1 MVTREVNSRNKTQS
15 FKIKV
20 TCHIIGNSK
29 LGKTL
34 QLITISCLKAI
45 FVLLCFP
52 IFQTSLVNRQTC
64 ANESDNDKTLFDCK
78 YLTLSQ

>member
-20 TCHIIGNSK
+20 TCHNIGNSK

-45 FVLLCFP
+45 FVLLCVF
-52 IFQTSLVNRQTC
+52 
-64 ANESDNDKTLFDCK
+64 LFSK
-78 YLTLSQ
+78 QA

>member
-1 MVTREVNSRNKTQS
+1 MV
-15 FKIKV
+15 
-20 TCHIIGNSK
+20 
-29 LGKTL
+29 KTL
-34 QLITISCLKAI
+34 QLITLSYSKAI
-45 FVLLCFP
+45 FVFFFCVCFP